1 MEGCFQGVTLGPSS
15 VLVCPLR
22 KLASDTR
29 AESLK
34 ELHSLACPPTLV
46 CVAERPQPEDNCP
59 GRLPTE
65 PKDCGNYADEL
76 PLTHPSQTRYVMRFL
91 WEG

>member
-1 MEGCFQGVTLGPSS
+1 MEGCFQGETLGPSP

-22 KLASDTR
+22 KPASDTR
-29 AESLK
+29 AQSLK
-34 ELHSLACPPTLV
+34 ELHLPACLPTLV
-46 CVAERPQPEDNCP
+46 CVAERTRPEDNCP
-59 GRLPTE
+59 GQLPTE

-76 PLTHPSQTRYVMRFL
+76 PLTPLSQTCYVTRFL